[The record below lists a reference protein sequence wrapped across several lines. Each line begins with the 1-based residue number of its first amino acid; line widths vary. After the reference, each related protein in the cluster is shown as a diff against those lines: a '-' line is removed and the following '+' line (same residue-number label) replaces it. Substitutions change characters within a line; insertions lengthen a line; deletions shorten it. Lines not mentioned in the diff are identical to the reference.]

1 MSQARILWTVV
12 MAGACTLAINMGV
25 RQTFGLYVAPVS
37 ADMGMGREAFGL
49 AIAVLNLIW
58 GAAAPFAGAFADKFG
73 SLRIIL
79 VGAACYIAGLLLM
92 SGAAGE
98 TQLIVS
104 GVLLGLGVAGT
115 GFAAVLGVVGRAAPP
130 EHRQLAL
137 SLATMGSAVGQF
149 LALPFAHTLMG
160 AAGWQWSLIAMAG
173 LVALMIPLG
182 AALSEKAAGAQA
194 QSLQTARQAIREA
207 LSHPGFWLLTAGF
220 FVCGFHIAFVAV
232 HLPGYLQSQGF
243 PAQLGVYALMLVG
256 LANIAGT
263 YLCGRAGDIMEKR
276 QALTLLYS
284 LRALVFLAF
293 IFTPLTEASALVFAV
308 LLGLVWLGTIPLTSG
323 LIATFFGARWMSM
336 LYGVVFFSH
345 QVGSFLGAWLGGRI
359 YDAYQSYEAMW
370 WACVALAVLAALLNW
385 PIRERPS
392 ERLLAEQ
399 T

>member
-1 MSQARILWTVV
+1 
-12 MAGACTLAINMGV
+12 MGV

-37 ADMGMGREAFGL
+37 ADMGVGREAFGL

-220 FVCGFHIAFVAV
+220 SYAAFISRLWRCTCQAISRVRVFRRSSAFMRSCWSAS
-232 HLPGYLQSQGF
+232 PTSR
-243 PAQLGVYALMLVG
+243 ARTC
-256 LANIAGT
+256 AGARAISWRSGRRSPCFT
-263 YLCGRAGDIMEKR
+263 RCGRW
-276 QALTLLYS
+276 Y
-284 LRALVFLAF
+284 F
-293 IFTPLTEASALVFAV
+293 
-308 LLGLVWLGTIPLTSG
+308 
-323 LIATFFGARWMSM
+323 
-336 LYGVVFFSH
+336 
-345 QVGSFLGAWLGGRI
+345 
-359 YDAYQSYEAMW
+359 
-370 WACVALAVLAALLNW
+370 W
-385 PIRERPS
+385 PSSSRP
-392 ERLLAEQ
+392 
-399 T
+399 